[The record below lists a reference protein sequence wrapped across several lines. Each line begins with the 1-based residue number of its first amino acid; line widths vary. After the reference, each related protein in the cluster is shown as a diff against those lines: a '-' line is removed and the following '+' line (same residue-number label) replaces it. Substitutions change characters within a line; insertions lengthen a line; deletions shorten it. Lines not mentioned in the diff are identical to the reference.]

1 MAEEEQ
7 LRIRLERAHK
17 EILFY
22 KEKVQKSERVPSSKM
37 HRLQRENDSLKDGLR
52 MLSQEVDVA
61 KNYHD

>member
-22 KEKVQKSERVPSSKM
+22 KDKLHKREKDP
-37 HRLQRENDSLKDGLR
+37 KDL
-52 MLSQEVDVA
+52 
-61 KNYHD
+61 